1 MHPHL
6 IEIGRFAVPTY
17 GILAAIGLIVGL
29 SLNVRLAVRA
39 GIEEDR
45 AWNLGVIAIF
55 SAVLGAKLLL
65 IFNDPEYLHPR
76 NLFSLNML
84 QAGGVWYGG
93 FIGGGI
99 GAIAYMWWRKLP
111 VLTTWDAFV
120 PGIALGHAIGRV
132 GCFAAGCCYG
142 RPLERPWAVTFTEP
156 AANATSGT
164 PLNIPLHPTQ
174 LYEFAVEFCIFLLLL
189 WMWKRRSF
197 AGQIV
202 GTYLFL
208 YGIARY
214 FLEFYRADPQRGS
227 MFGGFMTVTQFISIC
242 LVLIGGI
249 LWMRRAP
256 ANAPPASA

>member
-6 IEIGRFAVPTY
+6 IEIGRFSIPTY
-17 GILAAIGLIVGL
+17 GILAAAGLIAGL
-29 SLNVRLAVRA
+29 WLNVRLAVRA

-65 IFNDPEYLHPR
+65 IINEPAYLDPK
-76 NLFSLNML
+76 NLFSVNML

-93 FIGGGI
+93 FIAGGL
-99 GAIAYMWWRKLP
+99 GAILYMWKHKLP

-120 PGIALGHAIGRV
+120 PGIALGHAFGRL

-142 RPLERPWAVTFTEP
+142 KPFDGPWAVTFTSP
-156 AANATSGT
+156 LANATSGT
-164 PLNIPLHPTQ
+164 PLDIPLHPTQ
-174 LYEFAVEFCIFLLLL
+174 LYEFAVEFFIFLLLL

-197 AGQIV
+197 AGQLV

-214 FLEFYRADPQRGS
+214 FLEFYRNDPERGS
-227 MFGGFMTVTQFISIC
+227 MFGGFMTVTQFVSIL
-242 LVLIGGI
+242 LVILGGI
-249 LWMRRAP
+249 LWMRREPGGSAP
-256 ANAPPASA
+256 AQT